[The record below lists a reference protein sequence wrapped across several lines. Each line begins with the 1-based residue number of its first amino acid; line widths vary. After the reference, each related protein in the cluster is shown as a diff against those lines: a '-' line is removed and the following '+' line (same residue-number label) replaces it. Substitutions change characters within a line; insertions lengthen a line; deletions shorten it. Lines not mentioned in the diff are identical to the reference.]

1 MITKKD
7 PDDVKS
13 CLIRVRVTAEDI
25 HDAYVY
31 DANANTWSKHDYN
44 N

>member
-13 CLIRVRVTAEDI
+13 CLIRVRVTACVCQVES
-25 HDAYVY
+25 A
-31 DANANTWSKHDYN
+31 
-44 N
+44 